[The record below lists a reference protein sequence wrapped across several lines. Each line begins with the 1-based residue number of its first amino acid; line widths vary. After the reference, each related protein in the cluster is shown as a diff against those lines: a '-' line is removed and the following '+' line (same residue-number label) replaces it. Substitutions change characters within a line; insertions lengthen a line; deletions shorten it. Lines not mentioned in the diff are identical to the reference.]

1 MDFLIA
7 KERERGKELER
18 KLRELK
24 TQGTD
29 LTFGLNELRELQK
42 QAHQS
47 MCDTQT
53 KFEGKFEERLL
64 KLKIEVDELPKM
76 FQKGERDIKL

>member
-1 MDFLIA
+1 MEIISRASDESDRMDFLIA

-42 QAHQS
+42 QAH
-47 MCDTQT
+47 
-53 KFEGKFEERLL
+53 
-64 KLKIEVDELPKM
+64 
-76 FQKGERDIKL
+76 

>member
-1 MDFLIA
+1 
-7 KERERGKELER
+7 
-18 KLRELK
+18 
-24 TQGTD
+24 
-29 LTFGLNELRELQK
+29 
-42 QAHQS
+42 